1 MISISSP
8 ISIYILSIFLVLSA
22 SLTASVSIEN
32 NFIQCL
38 SINSPHVPIPSS
50 TIFTPNN
57 SSFSTILDSRA
68 ENLRLT
74 EPSVP
79 KPVLLFT
86 PLNESH
92 VQAAVI
98 CSKKLGIN
106 IRFRSGG
113 HDFEG
118 LSYVSFIEKPFVVID
133 LANIRSISVD
143 IKEETAWVQVG
154 ATLGEVYYS
163 IAEKS
168 NVHGFPAGFC
178 PSVGVGGHITG
189 GGYGSLLRKYGL
201 AADNVLDAII
211 VDANGRL
218 LDRKAMGEDLFWAI
232 RGGGG
237 GSFGVIL
244 SWKIK
249 LVHVP
254 ETVTVFTVMRNQDTK
269 LLYRWQQVVD
279 KLVDDL
285 QIRVQML
292 VNNTTGQKTVTTS
305 YTALFLGGADRLLQ
319 VMQDSFP
326 ELRLTRADCI
336 ETSWIRSVLYFDNN
350 FNASLEVLRSRR
362 FSNRF
367 YYKSKVDFVQEPLPE
382 TAIVELQKRL
392 LEEDFPVI
400 VWTPYGGMMNRIS
413 ESETPFPHR
422 KGNIF
427 KFNYFVGWMDGD
439 ENEARHMSWVRSL
452 YNYMTPYVSKS
463 PRAAYVNYKDLDLGI
478 NRRGNT
484 SVIQASAWG
493 LKYFKG
499 NFKRLVKVKTKVD
512 PQNLFR
518 HEQSIPTFSLKR

>member
-1 MISISSP
+1 MMSINISP
-8 ISIYILSIFLVLSA
+8 TIYILSIFLLLSA
-22 SLTASVSIEN
+22 SLTTSFSIQN
-32 NFIQCL
+32 NFIKCL
-38 SINSPHVPIPSS
+38 SINSHVPIPST

-57 SSFSTILDSRA
+57 SSFATILVSRA

-133 LANIRSISVD
+133 LANLRSINVD
-143 IKEETAWVQVG
+143 IKKETAWVQVG

-168 NVHGFPAGFC
+168 KVHGFPAGFC

-189 GGYGSLLRKYGL
+189 GGIGSLTRKYGL
-201 AADNVLDAII
+201 AADNVVDALI

-218 LDRKAMGEDLFWAI
+218 LDRKSMGEDLFWAI

-237 GSFGVIL
+237 GSFAAIL

-249 LVHVP
+249 LVAVP
-254 ETVTVFTVMRNQDTK
+254 KTITVFTVTRNQDTK

-279 KLVDDL
+279 KLDDNL

-292 VNNTTGQKTVTTS
+292 NINATVITTYS
-305 YTALFLGGADRLLQ
+305 ALFLGGADGLLQ
-319 VMQDSFP
+319 VLQVSFP
-326 ELRLTRADCI
+326 ELGLTRADCI

-350 FNASLEVLRSRR
+350 PVNASLEILRSRR

-367 YYKSKVDFVQEPLPE
+367 YYKSKLDYVQEPIPE
-382 TAIVELQKRL
+382 MALEELQKRV
-392 LEEDFPVI
+392 LEEENPVI
-400 VWTPYGGMMNRIS
+400 VWTPYGGMMSRIS

-427 KFNYFVGWMDGD
+427 TFDYFVGWLDGD
-439 ENEARHMSWVRSL
+439 DENDARHMNWVRSL
-452 YNYMTPYVSKS
+452 YSYMTPYVSKS

-478 NRRGNT
+478 NKRGNT
-484 SVIQASAWG
+484 SLIQASSWG

-499 NFKRLVKVKTKVD
+499 NFKRLVEVKTKVD
-512 PQNLFR
+512 PRNLFR
-518 HEQSIPTFSLKR
+518 HEQSIPTFCLKR